1 MTLGKTFWCAAAGV
15 GLVTAVY
22 AYQRPFRVYQSM
34 EAYDDI
40 PLPVDYQEKTEWVQA
55 RLMYPQHPEARFGGG
70 RRWRFGSGDWREG
83 GTSWTQDY
91 PRADRHFAMAM
102 RRLTRVHVRSVEQ
115 PVNLDDGDD
124 VFNWPWLVAGEM
136 GDWLLTDDQAAKLRD
151 FLLRGGFLMLD
162 DFWGPQEYARFNES
176 MSRVFPDR
184 EVVEIDNKD
193 PIFHTVYD
201 LDDRYQILGQ
211 WALGGRGGMSYRVA
225 GTVAQWKGIYD
236 DQGHLMVVMSFNSD
250 IGDSWEWA
258 DDPRYPEKFSALGM
272 RIGVNDVIYSMT
284 H

>member
-1 MTLGKTFWCAAAGV
+1 MTLRKTLACAVAGA
-15 GLVTAVY
+15 GLVTALY
-22 AYQRPFRVYQSM
+22 AFQRPFRVYPSM

-40 PLPVDYQEKTEWVQA
+40 PLPPDYQDKTEWVEA
-55 RLMYPQHPEARFGGG
+55 RLMYPQHPDARFGG
-70 RRWRFGSGDWREG
+70 RRWRFGESDWREG

-102 RRLTRVHVRSVEQ
+102 RRLTRVDVRSVEQ

-124 VFNWPWLVAGEM
+124 VYNWPWLVAGEM
-136 GDWLLTDDQAAKLRD
+136 GDWLLTEQQCAKLRD
-151 FLLRGGFLMLD
+151 YLLRGGFLYLD
-162 DFWGPQEYARFNES
+162 DFWGPQEYARFDES
-176 MSRVFPDR
+176 MRRVFPDR

-193 PIFHTVYD
+193 AIFHTVYD

-211 WALGGRGGMSYRVA
+211 WALGGRSGMSYRVVN
-225 GTVAQWKGIYD
+225 TVAQWKGIYD
-236 DQGHLMVVMSFNSD
+236 DHGRLMVAMSFNSD

-272 RIGVNDVIYSMT
+272 RIGVNYVIYSMT